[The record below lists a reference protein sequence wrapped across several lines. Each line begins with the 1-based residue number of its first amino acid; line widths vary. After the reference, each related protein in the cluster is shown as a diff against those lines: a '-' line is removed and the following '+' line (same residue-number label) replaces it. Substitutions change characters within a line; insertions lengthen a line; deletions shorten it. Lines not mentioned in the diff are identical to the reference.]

1 MVGRKLIVVASLM
14 GLVVGASVMAFA
26 GAGARSQ
33 SVDRSAPRLST
44 VTKARGITA
53 VAVATSDFNDTSTST
68 TSAALLPGMSA
79 TIRVPA
85 GRQALVMVRFSAET
99 ACYGGG
105 ATYNW
110 CIVAVRVDGV
120 EASPG
125 DGADFALDSTDNG
138 TESFASW
145 ESHSTDRSIV
155 VGEGKHTVEVLGYVT
170 DFTGS
175 GTQTFWTGERSM
187 TVERALLKL

>member
-1 MVGRKLIVVASLM
+1 MVGRKVIVVASLM

-110 CIVAVRVDGV
+110 CIVEVRVDGV

-138 TESFASW
+138 TETFASW

-155 VGEGKHTVEVLGYVT
+155 VGEGKHTVQVLGYVT

>member
-14 GLVVGASVMAFA
+14 GLVVGASVVAFA

-44 VTKARGITA
+44 VTKARGVTA
-53 VAVATSDFNDTSTST
+53 VVVAKSDFNDTSTSAA
-68 TSAALLPGMSA
+68 SPALLPGMHA
-79 TIRVPA
+79 TISVPP
-85 GRQALVMVRFSAET
+85 GRRALIMVRFSAET

-105 ATYNW
+105 ATFNW
-110 CIVAVRVDGV
+110 CIAEVRVDGV
-120 EASPG
+120 EAPPG
-125 DGADFALDSTDNG
+125 DGSDFALDSSDNG

-145 ESHSTDRSIV
+145 ESHSMDRSIV

-170 DFTGS
+170 DFGAT